1 MADNRGVPEHPP
13 DLRDPRQRH
22 EERDVNIWAI
32 GKVGAGLIV
41 TTIASAAIVWG
52 LFVYLRVQYN
62 AQPPEHGIDVNA
74 LKRAPA
80 PNLLYNEHEA
90 DNLRDFRSTEEQA
103 LNGYSWVDQQHT
115 QVKIPINRAIDELVQ
130 KGLPVRTQGSAPG
143 VSDVSVPTKSSLG
156 PKMQQPGGPLAGELA
171 GAPAGASEPTPTR
184 AQKPAARKQSK

>member
-1 MADNRGVPEHPP
+1 MADNRGMPEHLP

-32 GKVGAGLIV
+32 GKVGAGLII

-52 LFVYLRVQYN
+52 LFAYLRVQYN
-62 AQPPEHGIDVNA
+62 AQPPEHGIDINA

-90 DNLRDFRSTEEQA
+90 ENLREILSSQEQA

-115 QVKIPINRAIDELVQ
+115 QVKIPISRAIDELVQ
-130 KGLPVRTQGSAPG
+130 KGLPVRAQGSAPAAG
-143 VSDVSVPTKSSLG
+143 DVSVPTAAGLG
-156 PKMQQPGGPLAGELA
+156 PKMLPPGGPLASELA
-171 GAPAGASEPTPTR
+171 GEHAAAAEPAPAAGR
-184 AQKPAARKQSK
+184 KPGARKQGK

>member
-1 MADNRGVPEHPP
+1 MADNRGLPEHLP
-13 DLRDPRQRH
+13 DLSDPRQRH

-32 GKVGAGLIV
+32 GKVGAGLVI

-62 AQPPEHGIDVNA
+62 AQPQEHGIDVNA

-90 DNLRDFRSTEEQA
+90 DNLREYRNTEEQA

-115 QVKIPINRAIDELVQ
+115 QVKMPISRAIDQLVQ
-130 KGLPVRTQGSAPG
+130 KGLPARAQAPASLAG
-143 VSDVSVPTKSSLG
+143 DVSVPTKSSLG
-156 PKMQQPGGPLAGELA
+156 LKMQQPGGPLAGELA
-171 GAPAGASEPTPTR
+171 GAPAAASEPAPT
-184 AQKPAARKQSK
+184 AVKPGPRKQGK